1 MARVRE
7 QVSSLMHQLEEERKS
22 NKKMRE
28 TVAQL
33 NEIFESQDRQIEILR
48 SDVTL
53 RDSELIAGKEQ
64 IKKLS
69 ILLSQKMSGNSLVIC
84 KKQV

>member
-1 MARVRE
+1 MRE
-7 QVSSLMHQLEEERKS
+7 QISTLIHQLEEERKS

-53 RDSELIAGKEQ
+53 RDSELLAGKEQ
-64 IKKLS
+64 IRKLS
-69 ILLSQKMSGNSLVIC
+69 LLLSQKMAGHLWTVFNKHINH
-84 KKQV
+84 

>member
-1 MARVRE
+1 MRE
-7 QVSSLMHQLEEERKS
+7 QISTLIHQLEEERKS

-53 RDSELIAGKEQ
+53 RDSELLAGKEQ
-64 IKKLS
+64 IRKLS
-69 ILLSQKMSGNSLVIC
+69 VLLSQKMAGQLWTVCNKHVIH
-84 KKQV
+84 

>member
-1 MARVRE
+1 
-7 QVSSLMHQLEEERKS
+7 MHQLEEEQKR

-53 RDSELIAGKEQ
+53 RDSELMAGKEQ

-69 ILLSQKMSGNSLVIC
+69 ILLSQKMSGNALRIC
-84 KKQV
+84 KKHV

>member
-1 MARVRE
+1 
-7 QVSSLMHQLEEERKS
+7 
-22 NKKMRE
+22 MRE

-53 RDSELIAGKEQ
+53 RDSELLAGKEQ
-64 IKKLS
+64 IRKLS
-69 ILLSQKMSGNSLVIC
+69 VLLSQKMAGQLWTVCSKLIIH
-84 KKQV
+84 

>member
-1 MARVRE
+1 
-7 QVSSLMHQLEEERKS
+7 
-22 NKKMRE
+22 MRE

-53 RDSELIAGKEQ
+53 RDSELLAGKEQ
-64 IKKLS
+64 IRKLS
-69 ILLSQKMSGNSLVIC
+69 VLLSQKMAGQLWTVCNKHVNH
-84 KKQV
+84 